1 MRTPRYEHTKTYKVT
16 VYGHPSQE
24 ALEEWQNGVWLSEGK
39 TAPCY
44 VKVLDSSKG
53 TTTLRIVMIEG
64 KKRQIRR
71 IAAKLDHPVK
81 KLMRTHIGQL
91 GVGTLRR
98 GEWYKLSDEEV
109 HYMAQPS
116 WELDLIRKRRRK
128 LQAERRKKTQFMSA
142 SSTIQHYVARQPNF
156 AWRRRVIRWMIRNIG
171 FRLLARMHI
180 TGLENIP
187 ASGPVILMMNHLS
200 AIDPV
205 VCMGAVTERFVIPM
219 SKIENSK
226 HPLLG
231 FFVWAWGAYT
241 VDRTTV
247 DRAALMNS
255 IELLKSEQMILIAPE
270 GTRHP
275 DGLELAKDG
284 MTYIATKADA
294 IILPAALSGTQHFK
308 RHWKRLRPVPAH
320 LHFGPPFRLRLEGR
334 TRIPR
339 DELAQMTREAMYQL
353 ALAIQD
359 PALRGA
365 YANIDQATTHTLEF
379 IKV

>member
-1 MRTPRYEHTKTYKVT
+1 MS
-16 VYGHPSQE
+16 PS
-24 ALEEWQNGVWLSEGK
+24 
-39 TAPCY
+39 P
-44 VKVLDSSKG
+44 
-53 TTTLRIVMIEG
+53 
-64 KKRQIRR
+64 
-71 IAAKLDHPVK
+71 
-81 KLMRTHIGQL
+81 
-91 GVGTLRR
+91 
-98 GEWYKLSDEEV
+98 
-109 HYMAQPS
+109 
-116 WELDLIRKRRRK
+116 
-128 LQAERRKKTQFMSA
+128 
-142 SSTIQHYVARQPNF
+142 TIQHYVARQPNF
-156 AWRRRVIRWMIRNIG
+156 VWRRRVIRWFIRNLG
-171 FRLLARMHI
+171 YRFLANIDI

-187 ASGPVILMMNHLS
+187 PSGPVIVMMNHLS
-200 AIDPV
+200 AIDPI
-205 VCMGAVTERFVIPM
+205 VCMGAVRERFVIPM

-241 VDRTTV
+241 VNRSII

-255 IELLKSEQMILIAPE
+255 IELLKSGQMILIAPE

-275 DGLELAKDG
+275 NGLELAKDG

-308 RHWKRLRPVPAH
+308 RSWKRLRPIPAQ
-320 LHFGPPFRLRLEGR
+320 LHFGSPFRFKLEGR

-365 YANIDQATTHTLEF
+365 YANIDQVTTNTLAF